1 MLILYSLTIFCGA
14 ALLFLVQPLFAR
26 MVLPLLGGSPAVWNT
41 ALVFYQTALLAGY
54 AWTHF
59 SIRWLGARRQA
70 MVHLGVLLLALLFL
84 PIALPAGWTP
94 PASDAPTGWLL
105 LLLLVAVG
113 APFFAVSTTS
123 PALQRWFAAT
133 GHPAARDPYFLYA
146 ASNAGSLLALGAYPF
161 WLEPRLRLA
170 QQSGLWTAGFCLLLL
185 LCALCAFALWKS
197 PKEDLTEV
205 SARAMGTR
213 NSTVPG
219 AALSDEPI
227 STARRVRWVVLAAV
241 PSSLMVGVTTYLSN
255 EIAAIPLLWIVPLTL
270 YLLSFILV
278 FSRRGE
284 MLVPLAA
291 RIFAILV
298 LPLAVALAVR
308 AVQPMNLLLPLHL
321 LVLLLAAI
329 MCHGAL
335 AHDRP
340 APAKLTEFYLLMS
353 LGGALGGA
361 FNALVAPFVF
371 KSVAEYP
378 IALALACLL
387 IPATLIGAPGTQWR
401 KEVPRDLLFGLGAA
415 AVTLALVVGLQ
426 RTEYRSGSTALALM
440 FGPAVIT
447 GFAWSRRPLRFALVA
462 AGIAFAGTWFHG
474 DQERRVL
481 RAERSFFGVNRVTI
495 SPSGR
500 FRQLVH
506 GNTLHGSQSTDPKRA
521 NESLTYYYRTG
532 PIGQVF
538 QQLGPRLNTVGVV
551 GLGVGSLAPYG
562 RAGQKWT
569 YYEIDPVVERIAR
582 EDFSFLRNTRAD
594 LKVVLGD
601 ARLRL
606 HDAPRGKNDL
616 LVLDAYSSDA
626 IPIHL
631 MTREALQLYVDT
643 LAPHGVLAFHISN
656 RHLDLEPVLGT
667 LAQHAKLV
675 ARVRNDVK
683 ISDVEERAGKSGSQW
698 LVMARRPADLGPIG
712 RDARWTKPELSS
724 QPVWTDDYSSIL
736 PALTWR

>member
-70 MVHLGVLLLALLFL
+70 WVHLGVLLLAILFL
-84 PIALPAGWTP
+84 PIALPLGWTP

-113 APFFAVSTTS
+113 APFFAVSTSS

-170 QQSGLWTAGFCLLLL
+170 QQSALWTMGFCLLIL
-185 LCALCAFALWKS
+185 LCAACALALWKS
-197 PKEDLTEV
+197 PKEVHEV
-205 SARAMGTR
+205 SARSTGTR
-213 NSTVPG
+213 KSTVLG
-219 AALSDEPI
+219 VALSDEPI
-227 STARRVRWVVLAAV
+227 SAARRARWVVLAAV

-270 YLLSFILV
+270 YLLSFIVV

-284 MLVPLAA
+284 TLVPYAA

-298 LPLAVALAVR
+298 LPLAVALAAR
-308 AVQPMNLLLPLHL
+308 AVQPMSLLIPLHL

-371 KSVAEYP
+371 KSVVEYP
-378 IALALACLL
+378 IALAAACLL
-387 IPATLIGAPGTQWR
+387 IPAALIGAPQTNWKR
-401 KEVPRDLLFGLGAA
+401 EAPRDALFGIGVAGLTLIS
-415 AVTLALVVGLQ
+415 VLALQ
-426 RTEYRSGSTALALM
+426 RAGWHSGPAALAMM
-440 FGPAVIT
+440 FGPAVII

-462 AGIAFAGTWFHG
+462 AGIAFAGTWYHG

-521 NESLTYYYRTG
+521 NESLTYYFRTG

-538 QQLGPRLNTVGVV
+538 EQLGPRFQTVGVV

-569 YYEIDPVVERIAR
+569 YYEIDPVVENIAR
-582 EDFSFLRNTRAD
+582 EDFSFLRNARAD
-594 LKVVLGD
+594 LSVVLGD

-606 HDAPRGKNDL
+606 NDAPRGKYDL

-631 MTREALQLYVDT
+631 MTREALQLYVQT
-643 LAPHGVLAFHISN
+643 LAPRGVLAFHISN

-667 LAQHAKLV
+667 LAQDANLV
-675 ARVRNDVK
+675 TRVRNDVK
-683 ISDVEERAGKSGSQW
+683 ISGAEERAGKSGSQW
-698 LVMARRPADLGPIG
+698 LVMARNLADLGPLA
-712 RDARWTKPELSS
+712 RDARWTTPKLSQ